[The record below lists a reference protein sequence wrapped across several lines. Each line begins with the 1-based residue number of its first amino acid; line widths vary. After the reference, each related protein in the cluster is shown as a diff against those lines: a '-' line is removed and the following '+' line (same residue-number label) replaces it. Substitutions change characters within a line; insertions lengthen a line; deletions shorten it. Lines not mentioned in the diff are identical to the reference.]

1 MLPSLQILLNWDDV
15 QELKTC
21 QNNSHCIPGTR
32 EPSIPVCHQLH
43 TDLAGG
49 GKKSSRQ
56 LQQFLLTGSH
66 GEKAWRAP
74 GTSLNVCSTSAYSIL
89 LPNTMIHEGMGAGT
103 TTTGSPK
110 PLGGAELIAS
120 QPLKRN
126 PLCSLALITQ
136 VEKGRGWGAAM

>member
-1 MLPSLQILLNWDDV
+1 MLAVVLPSLQILLNWDDV

-56 LQQFLLTGSH
+56 LQQFLLTGTH
-66 GEKAWRAP
+66 GEKAWCAP
-74 GTSLNVCSTSAYSIL
+74 GTSLNVCSTSAYSVL
-89 LPNTMIHEGMGAGT
+89 FPNTMIHEGMGGGT
-103 TTTGSPK
+103 TTTGS
-110 PLGGAELIAS
+110 ELIAS
-120 QPLKRN
+120 QPLKQN
-126 PLCSLALITQ
+126 PMCSLALITQ